1 MSTAVAAELSVTA
14 EHVERYREWVAALV
28 QPLLGGHHDD
38 AIAAM
43 FEAER
48 ALRTAQRLLDR
59 ASGLL
64 NS

>member
-1 MSTAVAAELSVTA
+1 MSTSVAAELSVAA
-14 EHVERYREWVAALV
+14 EHVERYRERVAALV
-28 QPLLGGHHDD
+28 QPLVGGDHDD

-48 ALRTAQRLLDR
+48 ALRTAQRLLHR

-64 NS
+64 MS